1 MFKDIQVFIDSKGAE
16 DPALAAAISLA
27 AGHLTVNALGAVPFY
42 EEYFLGAMMHEAY
55 QDQHKATIAA
65 AEARAEAAGALA
77 RRECSS
83 VESAA
88 LVADIDL
95 LPMDVAVHGRYTDLN
110 VISARSNFSDP
121 RLWDRLVTTLVFDTG
136 RPVLVAPAKVTLPPK
151 RVAVG
156 WNASAQAV
164 RAVHDALPLLA
175 GAEQVDV
182 VLVDPEPTEQGHGPE
197 PGADIARHLARLG
210 LPNIM
215 VQRVASGGQSVAQ
228 TLLRTAV
235 DQAADMIVMGAY
247 GHSRVWEV
255 ILGGATKDMLA
266 DPKIP
271 IFLAH

>member
-1 MFKDIQVFIDSKGAE
+1 MFKDIQVFIDSRGAD
-16 DPALAAAISLA
+16 DPALRAAISLA
-27 AGHLTVNALGAVPFY
+27 AGHLTIKALGAVPFY

-65 AEARAEAAGALA
+65 ACARAEAAGTLA

-83 VESAA
+83 VESAM

-110 VISARSNFSDP
+110 ILSARSSFSDP

-136 RPVLVAPAKVTLPPK
+136 RPVLVAPARVTLPPK

-197 PGADIARHLARLG
+197 PGVDIARHLARLG
-210 LPNIM
+210 LPNIE

-235 DQAADMIVMGAY
+235 DQAADLIVMGAY

-266 DPKIP
+266 GPKIP

>member
-1 MFKDIQVFIDSKGAE
+1 MFKDIQIFIDSRGVE
-16 DPALAAAISLA
+16 DPALSAAISLA
-27 AGHLTVNALGAVPFY
+27 AGHLTIKALGAVPFY

-55 QDQHKATIAA
+55 QDQHKVTQANAT
-65 AEARAEAAGALA
+65 ARADAASALA

-83 VESAA
+83 VEAA
-88 LVADIDL
+88 TLVADIDL

-110 VISARSNFSDP
+110 VISARSSFSDP
-121 RLWDRLVTTLVFDTG
+121 RLWDRLMTTLVFDTG
-136 RPVLVAPAKVTLPPK
+136 RPVLVAPARVTLPPK
-151 RVAVG
+151 RVAIG
-156 WNASAQAV
+156 WNASAQAI
-164 RAVHDALPLLA
+164 RAVHDAMPLLA

-182 VLVDPEPTEQGHGPE
+182 VLVDPEPTDQGHGAE
-197 PGADIARHLARLG
+197 PGVDIARHLARQG
-210 LPNIM
+210 LANIV

-235 DQAADMIVMGAY
+235 DQSADLIVMGAY

-255 ILGGATKDMLA
+255 ILGGATRDMLT